1 MEYDVSR
8 TRIPDNEK
16 KIIKIEVKKCT
27 TNYYRNIPRTHTGKA
42 SRYFHADIRDQLI
55 INGIHNALTIP
66 FFKGEKKGVNNVKAF
81 FVNIHISQTFEE
93 AYEKSVRTNSNL
105 IKNTEDVIQAQLTT
119 ISEYSIIETRYYET
133 DNFDM
138 MDSGI
143 NEALIE
149 DLDTNLNETQ
159 RK

>member
-1 MEYDVSR
+1 M
-8 TRIPDNEK
+8 
-16 KIIKIEVKKCT
+16 
-27 TNYYRNIPRTHTGKA
+27 
-42 SRYFHADIRDQLI
+42 
-55 INGIHNALTIP
+55 
-66 FFKGEKKGVNNVKAF
+66 KAF